1 MGIERRRGSSQNP
14 GVNQEETFP
23 QGEIP
28 AAEAGLQIWGDVKF
42 REDAVVGA
50 HVKGDVKGA
59 GRVIVK
65 EGAVVTGALEGS
77 DLRVQGEVQGGV
89 AGRGQ
94 VWIGSQ
100 AKVKLRCHG
109 QSLRI
114 EPGAEFRGEL
124 QVG

>member
-1 MGIERRRGSSQNP
+1 MGSPQNP
-14 GVNQEETFP
+14 VVSRGENETEKEVISP
-23 QGEIP
+23 R
-28 AAEAGLQIWGDVKF
+28 AELQIWGDVKF

-50 HVKGDVKGA
+50 QVKGNVTGA
-59 GRVIVK
+59 GRVIVR

-77 DLRVQGEVQGGV
+77 DLRVQGEVQGGIL
-89 AGRGQ
+89 GKGQ

-109 QSLRI
+109 RSLRI

>member
-1 MGIERRRGSSQNP
+1 MENGGGSPQNP
-14 GVNQEETFP
+14 TVSREENL
-23 QGEIP
+23 
-28 AAEAGLQIWGDVKF
+28 AEEEVLSTETGLQIWGDVKF

-100 AKVKLRCHG
+100 AKVKLRCQG

-114 EPGAEFRGEL
+114 EPGAEFRGEI

>member
-1 MGIERRRGSSQNP
+1 MSLERNLAKKDGLS
-14 GVNQEETFP
+14 V
-23 QGEIP
+23 EI
-28 AAEAGLQIWGDVKF
+28 GLQIWGDVKF
-42 REDAVVGA
+42 REDAVVAA
-50 HVKGDVKGA
+50 HVKGGVTGA
-59 GRVIVK
+59 GRIIVK

-89 AGRGQ
+89 VGRGQ

>member
-1 MGIERRRGSSQNP
+1 MSR
-14 GVNQEETFP
+14 EENL
-23 QGEIP
+23 
-28 AAEAGLQIWGDVKF
+28 AEEEVLSTETGLQIWGDVKF

-59 GRVIVK
+59 GRVILK

-100 AKVKLRCHG
+100 AKVKLRCQG

-114 EPGAEFRGEL
+114 EPGAEFRGEIH
-124 QVG
+124 VG